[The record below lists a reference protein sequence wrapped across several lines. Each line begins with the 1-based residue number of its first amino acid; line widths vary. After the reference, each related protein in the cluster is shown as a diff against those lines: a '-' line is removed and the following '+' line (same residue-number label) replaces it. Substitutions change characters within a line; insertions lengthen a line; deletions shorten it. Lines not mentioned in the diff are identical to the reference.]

1 MQNRPPSEPYLTGN
15 LAEKYDSDTN
25 EYEEIFFDHD
35 DYSLLKNKKD
45 GEIYLKIGDFLALP
59 NELIDLA
66 GELLDDMPS
75 YVRDDLVKRGLIP
88 LEHFKRREK
97 KLLAKKR
104 REKIKYMLENKPSNG
119 NSKSLKQW
127 PDTKKKTE
135 STDKTKSDFSSVD
148 EAFVEFGE

>member
-1 MQNRPPSEPYLTGN
+1 MNSNKNKQSFEKGKQSLINSFMQNRPPSEPYLTGN

-75 YVRDDLVKRGLIP
+75 SVRDDLVKRGLIP

-97 KLLAKKR
+97 KLLAKKG
-104 REKIKYMLENKPSNG
+104 EKKLNTCLRINL
-119 NSKSLKQW
+119 L
-127 PDTKKKTE
+127 
-135 STDKTKSDFSSVD
+135 
-148 EAFVEFGE
+148 VEIQNH